1 MVKRWMLYLAA
12 VSGCVVF
19 YLAYQKWFAWFLL
32 MGVLCFPVASLL
44 MSLPAMMNLQV
55 KISAP
60 AWLPVGAAQRAL
72 FLTGSTLP
80 LPPNDC
86 CLLVTRPLTGESWLL
101 RHGDPLPTE
110 HCGQLLFRPENAR
123 VYDYLGLFYLRIRR
137 RSGSNMVVRP
147 ASVAVP
153 EPPRLEQYAANAWKP
168 KPGGGFSEHHEL
180 RQYRPGDNLN
190 QIHWKLSA
198 KTGKYIIREAMEP
211 EKNRVL
217 LELTLRGSP
226 AQLDEK
232 FGKLVYMSKHLLELG
247 LPHEIRA
254 LTGGGVEQ
262 LKVTDE
268 ASLWEAV
275 DRLLGCTSAPD
286 DAVLPAVAAG
296 WQLSIGGDGGEA

>member
-1 MVKRWMLYLAA
+1 MVKRWILYLAT

-19 YLAYQKWFAWFLL
+19 YLAYQQWFAWFLL
-32 MGVLCFPVASLL
+32 IGALCFPIVSLL
-44 MSLPAMMNLQV
+44 MSLPAMTSLQV

-60 AWLPVGAAQRAL
+60 AWLPVGAEQRAL
-72 FLTGSTLP
+72 FLTGSSLP
-80 LPPNDC
+80 LPPNTC
-86 CLLVTRPLTGESWLL
+86 QLLVTRPLTGESWLL

-123 VYDYLGLFYLRIRR
+123 VYDYLGLFYLRVRR
-137 RSGSNMVVRP
+137 RSAANMVVRP
-147 ASVAVP
+147 QSIAMP
-153 EPPRLEQYAANAWKP
+153 QPPRLEQYASNAWKP

-180 RQYRPGDNLN
+180 REYRPGDNLN

-198 KTGKYIIREAMEP
+198 KTGTYIVREAMEP
-211 EKNRVL
+211 EKNRAL
-217 LELTLRGSP
+217 LDVVLRGTP
-226 AQLDEK
+226 GQLDEK

-262 LKVTDE
+262 HPVTDE
-268 ASLWEAV
+268 ASLWRAV
-275 DRLLGCTSAPD
+275 DRLLGCTPAAD
-286 DAVLPAVAAG
+286 DASLPLVSAG